1 MLNLKPL
8 ALPVVCISDI
18 LLKYF
23 GLKLVSDK
31 RYKIQKQKPK
41 EG

>member
-8 ALPVVCISDI
+8 ALPVACISGI
-18 LLKYF
+18 LLKYLGF
-23 GLKLVSDK
+23 KLVSDK
-31 RYKIQKQKPK
+31 RCKMQKQKPT